1 MEALAGDA
9 DLEWLLIDSTVIRA
23 HQHAAG
29 KKGGQTDE
37 QLGRSRG
44 GFSTKVHVAVDA
56 LGNPVRLI
64 LSEGQVADITGAA
77 RLIEGLDFEALIA
90 DKGYDADWLRNLVER
105 FTGWAKHFRRVAT
118 RYEKTARNFLSFWT
132 FAAVINLLK

>member
-1 MEALAGDA
+1 
-9 DLEWLLIDSTVIRA
+9 
-23 HQHAAG
+23 
-29 KKGGQTDE
+29 
-37 QLGRSRG
+37 
-44 GFSTKVHVAVDA
+44 VHVAVDA

-77 RLIEGLDFEALIA
+77 WLIEGLDFEALIA

-132 FAAVINLLK
+132 FVAVINRLK